1 MQRSRFWLAA
11 VALLA
16 VFVCQRAALLLTSL
30 DANRNWEEPV
40 FAFSAGELARD
51 GLGRLFDH
59 QDDLRHGGSLPL
71 ILIGV
76 AVFRFVGGDLRLFK
90 GIALVWSALTLL
102 ACMAIGRRYFSP
114 GVGLLWG
121 VFYTAASGA
130 SARLEV
136 TLVGSHPE
144 ALLPSAAAIAC
155 YLEELRR
162 GPARRAGAAWLPLL
176 FGVACAAAVWFA
188 YVSLV
193 FVAPLLVCWLLAR
206 PRPRA
211 LAAFASGA
219 LLGALPWLV
228 QNLWLRPAGGAF
240 ALVGGEPWLWSG
252 LVSSFGSG
260 DREDLR
266 RPVLQGLGMLALCGA
281 GFVLLLRRAWV
292 APRAERLALAPFLA
306 AAPLGLLLFAL
317 AKPPFQPWDGY
328 YALRFFAPLQ
338 AALYWVLALGLA
350 LGLPASLRRAL
361 PAFGLLVLAEGLIA
375 QAGLLGRGSGLPTDW
390 GSIRVAGCG
399 VFGAAEAHRSPG
411 PASAAGRLAGL
422 SGPRCRETALAG
434 LGAELLH
441 MDVGREEVLRLRRA
455 GPEVWPPL
463 CWGYNRAA
471 APEDRLECAAP
482 AARDRPGAVRSGV

>member
-1 MQRSRFWLAA
+1 MHGSRFWLAA
-11 VALLA
+11 AALLA

-40 FAFSAGELARD
+40 FAFSASELTRD

-71 ILIGV
+71 ILL
-76 AVFRFVGGDLRLFK
+76 AVPVYRFLGGDLRLFK
-90 GIALVWSALTLL
+90 GIALAWSAVTLL
-102 ACMAIGRRYFSP
+102 ACMGIGRRYFSP

-162 GPARRAGAAWLPLL
+162 EPSRPAGAPWLPPL
-176 FGVACAAAVWFA
+176 FGLACAASVWFA

-193 FVAPLLVCWLLAR
+193 FVAPLLACWLLAR

-211 LAAFASGA
+211 LAGFAAGA

-228 QNLWLRPAGGAF
+228 QNLWLRPGGGAF
-240 ALVGGEPWLWSG
+240 ALVEGEAWLWSG

-266 RPVLQGLGMLALCGA
+266 RPVLQGVWMLSLCALGFG
-281 GFVLLLRRAWV
+281 LLLRRVRV
-292 APRAERLALAPFLA
+292 APRAERLALAPFLV

-317 AKPPFQPWDGY
+317 AEPPFQPWDGY

-350 LGLPASLRRAL
+350 RGLPASLRRAL

-375 QAGLLGRGSGLPTDW
+375 QAGLLGRGSALQTDW
-390 GSIRVAGCG
+390 GSIRVQGCG
-399 VFGAAEAHRSPG
+399 VFGAAEARRSPSV
-411 PASAAGRLAGL
+411 ASAAELLAGL
-422 SGPRCRETALAG
+422 AGPRCRDTALAG
-434 LGAELLH
+434 FGAELPQ
-441 MDVGREEVLRLRRA
+441 MDVEREEVLRLQRA
-455 GPEVWPPL
+455 GPEVWRPL
-463 CWGYNRAA
+463 CWGYNRYAA
-471 APEDRLECAAP
+471 REDRLECAAP
-482 AARDRPGAVRSGV
+482 AATGRGS